1 MVPKTDNN
9 EIKLL
14 VEPLDPHEQAVL
26 EQIKQQYHVPIY
38 AGNINEN
45 YVLNVEVSE
54 GHVQSINLQFV
65 PIPSIQFL
73 REFSHITV
81 LSIAYCGTP
90 DIFLDLCQLTQLT
103 FS

>member
-45 YVLNVEVSE
+45 YVFERRS
-54 GHVQSINLQFV
+54 
-65 PIPSIQFL
+65 
-73 REFSHITV
+73 
-81 LSIAYCGTP
+81 
-90 DIFLDLCQLTQLT
+90 
-103 FS
+103 